1 MIKDKLNICFD
12 VTWMR
17 SKNEFGGGFQ
27 YSELLINALVK
38 YTQLNVNCLVGKGE
52 DCIFEGL
59 KQYSNFKI
67 FIYDDN
73 PASFYRIAKREKF
86 DLIHA
91 PIQIYTS
98 NFFSIPMVAT
108 IHDLQHYYFP
118 QYFSKEEISCRK
130 NYKTVAEASER
141 IIVSYAHIKR
151 DIIKYFDISS
161 NKIDICP
168 IGLDISHK
176 IDVSRWPA
184 IKKKYKLP
192 QKYLLYCANTWRH
205 KNHLNLIRAL
215 KIVHKKYHL
224 KISLICTGQKYHDY
238 FPIIFKEIKKNKL
251 AKFVKF
257 LGYIP
262 EEDKLLILNKATL
275 AVIPT
280 LYEAGSF
287 PLIEAMSY
295 GIPVICSNVTSLPD
309 QIGDNRYLFNPYSVE
324 EIAAKI
330 NLMLKDKKMRSEN
343 ILNSQKKCHQLR
355 WHNTVWQFIECYK
368 KSIDSFRKRNFSP
381 IVNFKDWKEYIYKPY
396 KESGYGLLGQIIRGI
411 FYRIKKQILE
421 EKNALTKRE

>member
-1 MIKDKLNICFD
+1 MGKFFFKDKLNICFD

-17 SKNEFGGGFQ
+17 SKNKFGGGFQ

-98 NFFSIPMVAT
+98 KFFSIPMVAT

-118 QYFSKEEISCRK
+118 QYFSKEGISCRK
-130 NYKTVAEASER
+130 NYKKVAEASER
-141 IIVSYAHIKR
+141 IIVSYAHVKR
-151 DIIKYFDISS
+151 DIIKYFHVSAD
-161 NKIDICP
+161 
-168 IGLDISHK
+168 K
-176 IDVSRWPA
+176 IDVCQIGYNFARRIDFSKWSRV
-184 IKKKYKLP
+184 KKKYHLP
-192 QKYLLYCANTWRH
+192 QNYLLYCANTWRH
-205 KNHLNLIRAL
+205 KNHIRLIKAL

-224 KISLICTGQKYHDY
+224 KISLICTGQKYPDY
-238 FPIIFKEIKKNKL
+238 FPIISKEIKKNQIDSH
-251 AKFVKF
+251 VNF

-275 AVIPT
+275 VVIPT
-280 LYEAGSF
+280 LYEGGCL
-287 PLIEAMSY
+287 PLMEAMQF
-295 GIPVICSNVTSLPD
+295 GVPVICSNVTSLPEL
-309 QIGDNRYLFNPYSVE
+309 IGNKDYIFDPNSVE

-330 NLMLKDKKMRSEN
+330 NIMLKDKNLRLKNIRNSKKMVN
-343 ILNSQKKCHQLR
+343 QLK
-355 WHNTVWQFIECYK
+355 WEDTIWQFIECYK
-368 KSIDSFRKRNFSP
+368 KAIYDFRKRNFPP
-381 IVNFKDWKEYIYKPY
+381 IVNFQDWKKYVYKPY
-396 KESGYGLLGQIIRGI
+396 RESNYGQLRKIVRGI
-411 FYRIKKQILE
+411 FYRIKKA
-421 EKNALTKRE
+421 NFRR